1 MNYNESD
8 YIKQLDTNDILL
20 IKKTYDFVIENCNDN
35 HPLGTGILHNTNHI
49 LYGISS
55 NSPLG
60 YDVHGEHVV
69 IGNSH
74 VFDKNNK
81 NFSSLVSLTRTTDK
95 KYKIK
100 SPCGICRELIRYH
113 YPDLYIIVPKST
125 DVIIIDDNN
134 LNELIKIKAKYLLPY
149 PYVSS
154 KLPDDC
160 KI

>member
-1 MNYNESD
+1 MNN
-8 YIKQLDTNDILL
+8 IKELDDNDIFL
-20 IKKTYDFVIENCNDN
+20 IKKTYDFVIQNCNDN

-60 YDVHGEHVV
+60 YDVHGEHVA
-69 IGNSH
+69 IGNCH

-81 NFSSLVSLTRTTDK
+81 NFCSLVSLTRTTDK

-113 YPDLYIIVPKST
+113 YPDLYIIVPKCT
-125 DVIIIDDNN
+125 DVITVDDNN
-134 LNELIKIKAKYLLPY
+134 FNELIKIKAKYLLPY
-149 PYVSS
+149 PYISS

-160 KI
+160 KIKKSR